1 MEKAQAV
8 SLANEEFIRYFT
20 EPRRRYRNV
29 SVLAIVWEKGD
40 EQAKFLAEAK
50 EVEELFS
57 QTFYFTADIFKIPTE
72 DCQLKLK
79 HAISKLLRESGQAS
93 SLLILHYG
101 GHGYST
107 PENEHRSVWAA

>member
-8 SLANEEFIRYFT
+8 SLANEELTRYFT

-29 SVLAIVWEKGD
+29 RVVAIVFEEGD
-40 EQAKFLAEAK
+40 EQAEFLAEAK
-50 EVEELFS
+50 QVEELFS
-57 QTFYFTADIFKIPTE
+57 QTFNFTADIFKIPTE

-107 PENEHRSVWAA
+107 PENEYRLVLAA

>member
-8 SLANEEFIRYFT
+8 SLANDEFTRYFT

-29 SVLAIVWEKGD
+29 SVIAIVWEEGD
-40 EQAKFLAEAK
+40 EQAEFLAEAK
-50 EVEELFS
+50 QFEEVFN
-57 QTFYFTADIFKIPTE
+57 QTFNFTTDIFKIPTE

-79 HAISKLLRESGQAS
+79 HAISKLLREAGQAD

-107 PENEHRSVWAA
+107 PENEYRSVWAA